1 MVRKSFAILLLALL
15 IFNFVGYKMILFIQ
29 TKKADV
35 NLETL
40 INKNAYQ
47 EKDLFTL
54 KVAINLPYQSS
65 QSSFERVDGEI
76 IVNNETYRFV
86 QRKVKNDTLYLQC
99 IRHTE
104 KTILQQKANDL
115 FGKVNDVLGNDRNAK
130 NSGKHSLVVK
140 YASEDFIDSFA
151 LWNLT
156 ENISTSTISYLTKP
170 FTNSGSKHLQ
180 KLIKPPISVKY
191 LAA

>member
-1 MVRKSFAILLLALL
+1 
-15 IFNFVGYKMILFIQ
+15 MILFVQ

-54 KVAINLPYQSS
+54 KIPINLPYQTS
-65 QSSFERVDGEI
+65 QSSFEKVDGEI
-76 IVNNETYRFV
+76 IVNNQTYRFV
-86 QRKVKNDTLYLQC
+86 QRKVNNDTLYLQC

-104 KTILQQKANDL
+104 KNILQQKANDF
-115 FGKVNDVLGNDRNAK
+115 FGKINDVSGNDLNAK
-130 NSGKHSLVVK
+130 NSGKHPIVIK
-140 YASEDFIDSFA
+140 YSSEDFIDSFA
-151 LWNLT
+151 SWNLAKT
-156 ENISTSTISYLTKP
+156 ISISTIPYLTKP
-170 FTNSGSKHLQ
+170 FIVNGSKHLQ
-180 KLIKPPISVKY
+180 KLIKPPVSVKY